1 MNKIIKDEVV
11 KIKKEMHNKVYT
23 DVEEVKKEYKK
34 YLLILIAVMS
44 DYYNRYASEGKVSN
58 FRKNMIMNDLEKKIR
73 EYSEEIYTFQ
83 YEFLV
88 NELKDIYEETYFKNI
103 EVLNYIRRLK
113 VKGELSPEVV
123 EEVINA
129 KYQGSNIKD
138 RIKNN
143 LTEFSENVYRKI
155 DRGILNRKTL
165 DEMITDISKSF
176 EISTYDSRVLLDTE
190 QTRIFTAA
198 QNKAFTDYEIEEVMW
213 CADVCSNT
221 CMYCEAMDGKVFKL
235 NDENRPDIPA
245 HPNCNC
251 CWIPII

>member
-1 MNKIIKDEVV
+1 MNNSVKEEIV
-11 KIKKEMHNKVYT
+11 KIKKEMHNKNYN
-23 DVEEVKKEYKK
+23 DEEVKKEYKK

-44 DYYNRYASEGKVSN
+44 DYYNRYASEGKISN
-58 FRKNMIMNDLEKKIR
+58 FRKNIIMHDLEKKIK
-73 EYSEEIYTFQ
+73 EYAEELYNFQ
-83 YEFLV
+83 IDFMT
-88 NELKDIYEETYFKNI
+88 NELKDIYEETYFKNL
-103 EVLNYIRRLK
+103 EVLNEAKNI
-113 VKGELSPEVV
+113 KGKEELDSKEV
-123 EEVINA
+123 ENIINA
-129 KYQGSNIKD
+129 NYQG
-138 RIKNN
+138 NN
-143 LTEFSENVYRKI
+143 LKNRILINLTDFAESVYNRI

-165 DEMITDISKSF
+165 DEMITDVSRIF
-176 EISTYDSRVLLDTE
+176 QLSTYTSKELLDTE

-198 QNKAFTDYEIEEVMW
+198 QNKVFTDYEIEEVMW